1 MLPFGFPQKLAEKGI
16 SVQADRD
23 HEGVCSWYPLCGRA
37 AEVVGATEE
46 AEGMGGSLGLKQP
59 QQRSQLTGKALKLG
73 SCPHLGLEGLASV
86 VLWVGHRIG
95 VTSGRGDD
103 LGLGSF
109 LLPRHSQR
117 VDSPESSSSST
128 PYVGGINS
136 SCRKGNLGGRI
147 TEFSKFSKQLSLS
160 SAPV

>member
-1 MLPFGFPQKLAEKGI
+1 MLLVPTLWKGSRGGGGYRGGRRDGGEFRPEATPTKKSADRESSKAGKLSPFGAGRPGL
-16 SVQADRD
+16 
-23 HEGVCSWYPLCGRA
+23 CSP
-37 AEVVGATEE
+37 V
-46 AEGMGGSLGLKQP
+46 GGS
-59 QQRSQLTGKALKLG
+59 
-73 SCPHLGLEGLASV
+73 
-86 VLWVGHRIG
+86 RIG